1 MTDGLA
7 ARLPLDLLRERN
19 LRRLFCAQAASVL
32 GSSMMPIALSFAV
45 LEHGGGASGV
55 GLVLGAQTAPL
66 IVFLLAGGVL
76 ADRWGRRVTMIGSDL
91 ARAAIEITVVVILL
105 TVGMPLGG
113 FVAFAAALSVAAAF
127 FHPAFHGFVPEVV
140 SGKRLQEAN
149 ALGSTLNSIGSL
161 LGPAVAGALVA
172 WTDPAWVIAIDAATF
187 LASALF
193 LAGVRTSSS
202 ATKASREDESFFRQ
216 LQHGWR
222 EFSSRTW
229 LWSLLAYTSL
239 ASTFVLGPVMVLGI
253 AFVGGKEN
261 GAAQWGTVMA
271 AQGVGSLLGGFA
283 GMRLRFR
290 RPLLASVFCTF
301 GLGAFAGLLAVRA
314 PVYVLVLGS
323 LLSGAGFALLH
334 ILWTSALQT
343 DVPSDAMS
351 RVSAYDG
358 VATVLSMTVGY
369 WWAAPTADRV
379 GASSLLWFGV
389 VWTLASAAAMVA
401 LPQIRRSA
409 PGTEKGGDGGMD
421 GGITPEAREPSTAH

>member
-1 MTDGLA
+1 MTNSLA

-19 LRRLFCAQAASVL
+19 LRRLFAAQAASVL

-66 IVFLLAGGVL
+66 MIFLLAGGVL
-76 ADRWGRRVTMIGSDL
+76 ADRWGRRITMIGSDL
-91 ARAAIEITVVVILL
+91 VRAAIEITVVVILL

-113 FVAFAAALSVAAAF
+113 FVAFAAVLSVAAAF

-161 LGPAVAGALVA
+161 LGPAVCGALVV
-172 WTDPAWVIAIDAATF
+172 WTDPAWVIAIDAGTF
-187 LASALF
+187 LVSALF

-202 ATKASREDESFFRQ
+202 PKNSAREGESFSHQ
-216 LQHGWR
+216 LRHGWR

-271 AQGVGSLLGGFA
+271 AQGVGSLLGGLV
-283 GMRLRFR
+283 GMRVRFR

-301 GLGAFAGLLAVRA
+301 GLGAFAALLALRA
-314 PVYVLVLGS
+314 PVYVLVVGS

-334 ILWTSALQT
+334 ILWTSSLQA

-369 WWAAPTADRV
+369 WWAAPVAAKV
-379 GASSLLWFGV
+379 GATPLLWFGA
-389 VWTLASAAAMVA
+389 VWTLASAAVMVT

-409 PGTEKGGDGGMD
+409 PGAGKDGESVVA
-421 GGITPEAREPSTAH
+421 PESRESSTAH

>member
-1 MTDGLA
+1 MTKGLA

-19 LRRLFCAQAASVL
+19 LRRLFAAQAASVL

-66 IVFLLAGGVL
+66 IIFLLAGGVL
-76 ADRWGRRVTMIGSDL
+76 ADRWGRRITMIGSDL
-91 ARAAIEITVVVILL
+91 VRAAIEITVVVVLL

-113 FVAFAAALSVAAAF
+113 FVAFAAILSVAAAF

-140 SGKRLQEAN
+140 PEDRLQEAN

-161 LGPAVAGALVA
+161 LGPAVCGALVV
-172 WTDPAWVIAIDAATF
+172 WTDPVWVIAIDAGTF

-193 LAGVRTSSS
+193 LAGVRTSS
-202 ATKASREDESFFRQ
+202 AKNAVREGESFAEQ
-216 LQHGWR
+216 LRHGWR

-239 ASTFVLGPVMVLGI
+239 ACTFVLGPVMVLGI

-271 AQGVGSLLGGFA
+271 AQGVGSLLGGLV
-283 GMRLRFR
+283 GMRVRFR

-301 GLGAFAGLLAVRA
+301 GLGAFAALLALRA
-314 PVYVLVLGS
+314 PVYVLVVGS

-334 ILWTSALQT
+334 ILWTSSLQA

-358 VATVLSMTVGY
+358 VASVLSMTVGY
-369 WWAAPTADRV
+369 WWAAPAAAEF
-379 GASSLLWFGV
+379 GATPLLWFGA
-389 VWTLASAAAMVA
+389 VWTVASAAVMVT

-409 PGTEKGGDGGMD
+409 PRAGEDADSGGVA
-421 GGITPEAREPSTAH
+421 PEPRETSTAH

>member
-1 MTDGLA
+1 MTNALA

-19 LRRLFCAQAASVL
+19 LRRLFCAQGASVL

-91 ARAAIEITVVVILL
+91 ARAVIEIVVVVILL

-113 FVAFAAALSVAAAF
+113 FVAFAAILSVAAAF
-127 FHPAFHGFVPEVV
+127 FRPAFHGFVPQVV
-140 SGKRLQEAN
+140 SGKHLQEAN
-149 ALGSTLNSIGSL
+149 ALGSTFDSIGSL

-172 WTDPAWVIAIDAATF
+172 WTEPTWVIAIDAATF

-202 ATKASREDESFFRQ
+202 ATTSDRGDEDFRQ
-216 LQHGWR
+216 QLLYGWR

-229 LWSLLAYTSL
+229 LWSLLVYTSL
-239 ASTFVLGPVMVLGI
+239 SSVFVLGPVMVLGI
-253 AFVGGKEN
+253 AFVGGKED
-261 GAAQWGTVMA
+261 GAAQWGIVMA
-271 AQGVGSLLGGFA
+271 AQGLGSLLGGLV
-283 GMRLRFR
+283 GMRVRFR

-301 GLGAFAGLLAVRA
+301 GLGVFASLLAVRA

-323 LLSGAGFALLH
+323 LLSGAGFALLY
-334 ILWTSALQT
+334 ILWTSSLQA

-379 GASSLLWFGV
+379 GATPLLWFGV
-389 VWTLASAAAMVA
+389 AWTVVSAAAMVT
-401 LPQIRRSA
+401 LPQIRQFTSA
-409 PGTEKGGDGGMD
+409 TEKDEA
-421 GGITPEAREPSTAH
+421 GGITPEAREPSMTH